1 MVTDCSKRDLLHDH
15 EVGRNNASSP
25 MSRNE
30 RPRIGSQKKWKRVI
44 SRHHG
49 ASAYEIGMSFTG
61 RSRPPGLAAA
71 SDSATPPQSGAE
83 QNLSA
88 LVEDLLP
95 ASIGTTALNEAL
107 PGIYDELRALAAGY
121 LRGER
126 PNHTLQPTA
135 LVHESYL
142 RLVKQHSVD
151 WGNRLQFLSIAARM
165 MRRILSNHASARATN
180 KRDSGEPCL
189 ELDAALDFYDR
200 KALSI
205 TAVDEALRDLEA
217 MDPRQ
222 SQVVE
227 LRFFGGLTIEE
238 TAKVMNLSLATVK
251 RDWVTARR
259 WLQREISG
267 KA

>member
-1 MVTDCSKRDLLHDH
+1 MVIDSLRATFSTTTKALKQRVLNQPLATKGRESAHKKIGKSNFSTHDAPCVRTVMPFTDR
-15 EVGRNNASSP
+15 
-25 MSRNE
+25 
-30 RPRIGSQKKWKRVI
+30 SQ
-44 SRHHG
+44 
-49 ASAYEIGMSFTG
+49 FQ
-61 RSRPPGLAAA
+61 GLAAVA
-71 SDSATPPQSGAE
+71 DSASPPQRGAE

-95 ASIGTTALNEAL
+95 ATVGTTALNEAL

-126 PNHTLQPTA
+126 PDHTLQPTA

-180 KRDSGEPCL
+180 KRGSGEPCL

-205 TAVDEALRDLEA
+205 SAVDEALRDLEA
-217 MDPRQ
+217 MDSRQ
-222 SQVVE
+222 AQVVE
-227 LRFFGGLTIEE
+227 LRFFGGLTNEE

-259 WLQREISG
+259 WLQREISE